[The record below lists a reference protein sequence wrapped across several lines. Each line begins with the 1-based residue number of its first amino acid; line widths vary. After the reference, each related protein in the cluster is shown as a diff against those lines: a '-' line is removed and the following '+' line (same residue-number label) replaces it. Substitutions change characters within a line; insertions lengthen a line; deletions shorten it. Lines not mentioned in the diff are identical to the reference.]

1 MTILTEQIRY
11 MYLNER
17 SIIENYVRLIVNKNV
32 ESDHVTENVF
42 NELKNQTYKYN
53 FTDEEYSLIKK

>member
-1 MTILTEQIRY
+1 